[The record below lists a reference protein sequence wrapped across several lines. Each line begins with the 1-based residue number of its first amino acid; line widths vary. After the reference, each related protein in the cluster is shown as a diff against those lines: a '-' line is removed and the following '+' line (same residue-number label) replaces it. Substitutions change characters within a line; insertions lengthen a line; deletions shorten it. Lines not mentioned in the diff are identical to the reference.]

1 MQMPNEIVPTKT
13 SILLRPPMNL
23 FHRRRKYPPRFEE
36 ISFSRAGRSGKK
48 IDRWDQRG
56 PSVLLSKREPNL
68 TEVGKK
74 CNYAKNRY
82 AKEIDRWHRSR
93 GWLKIG
99 YHKVLKRDGTEEDG
113 RHLMDVGAH
122 AKGYNHKSVGVAMIG
137 GVTEEDHTKAENN
150 FTPEQWEALDLLLT
164 KLTARFPKATIIGH
178 NEISS
183 KECPSFN
190 VQDWLAD
197 KPYSNLKRILK

>member
-1 MQMPNEIVPTKT
+1 MARKATDYIVIHCSAT
-13 SILLRPPMNL
+13 RP
-23 FHRRRKYPPRFEE
+23 
-36 ISFSRAGRSGKK
+36 SQD
-48 IDRWDQRG
+48 ID
-56 PSVLLSKREPNL
+56 
-68 TEVGKK
+68 
-74 CNYAKNRY
+74 

-99 YHKVLKRDGTEEDG
+99 YHKVLKRDGTEEEG
-113 RHLMDVGAH
+113 RHLMETGAH
-122 AKGYNHKSVGVAMIG
+122 AKGYNHKSVGICMVG